1 MVRKSDPEIKQPSQT
16 RKRETSLSDTQPGG
30 AVRTSSNGKPIWLW
44 LVAIPIFAL
53 VVLSIAV
60 ATGYRFGLDE
70 REAKQAQSIAQASQ
84 DQFDRGVEDFL
95 AGRYQLAKQRFEYVL
110 EINPDYPQAAD
121 MIGKVYEALNEP
133 TPTPS
138 PIASLTPTETPDLGS
153 FEGIFQSALSVYN
166 RGAWGAALDLLI
178 LLRGEAPDYRLD
190 EVNQMMKVALRNR
203 GMDKL
208 FQGEIEQ
215 GIYDLNLSE
224 RFGPLDSQARS
235 WRQSAQFYLFAKSY
249 YGLDWGLTAEYM
261 GQMCVANIWG
271 ACYKYGQAA
280 REYADLLLEEED
292 FDVCKISFYYAE
304 SITHIGDQG
313 IAPRATEV
321 GIACMT
327 ATAPTPTPTETSTP
341 TETPLATATWVPTG
355 SATPTPSFTPSPT
368 YTPGG
373 ANTST
378 STPTSTSTATATGT
392 NTPTATQTLT
402 PTTAITTTNP

>member
-1 MVRKSDPEIKQPSQT
+1 MVRKIDPEITQPSPT
-16 RKRETSLSDTQPGG
+16 RKREISLSDTQPGA
-30 AVRTSSNGKPIWLW
+30 AVRASSHGKPTWPW
-44 LVAIPIFAL
+44 LVAIPLFAI
-53 VVLSIAV
+53 VVLSIAA

-70 REAKQAQSIAQASQ
+70 REVKRAQSIAQASQ

-110 EINPDYPQAAD
+110 ELDPNHSQAME
-121 MIGKVYEALNEP
+121 MIGKIYETLNEP

-138 PIASLTPTETPDLGS
+138 PIVSPTPTETPDLGS
-153 FEGIFQSALSVYN
+153 FEGIFQSAQSAYN

-178 LLRGEAPDYRLD
+178 LLRGVEPDYRLD

-208 FQGEIEQ
+208 FQSEIEQ

-235 WRQSAQFYLFAKSY
+235 WRQSAQFYLLAKSY

-280 REYADLLLEEED
+280 KEYADLLLEEED
-292 FDVCKISFYYAE
+292 FDVCQISFYYAE

-327 ATAPTPTPTETSTP
+327 ASAPTPTPTETSTP
-341 TETPLATATWVPTG
+341 TETPLATATWVPG
-355 SATPTPSFTPSPT
+355 VSATPTPSFTPSPSF
-368 YTPGG
+368 TPGG
-373 ANTST
+373 ADTS
-378 STPTSTSTATATGT
+378 SPTPTTTPTATATGT
-392 NTPTATQTLT
+392 ETPTATNTST
-402 PTTAITTTNP
+402 PTIDGT

>member
-1 MVRKSDPEIKQPSQT
+1 MVRKTDPDMTQPSPT
-16 RKRETSLSDTQPGG
+16 REREASLSDTQPGA
-30 AVRTSSNGKPIWLW
+30 AVRTSSSAKPVWPWLI
-44 LVAIPIFAL
+44 AIPIFAL
-53 VVLSIAV
+53 VVFSVAA
-60 ATGYRFGLDE
+60 ATGYQIGLDE
-70 REAKQAQSIAQASQ
+70 REVKREQSIAQASQ
-84 DQFDRGVEDFL
+84 DQFDRGMEDFL

-110 EINPDYPQAAD
+110 ELDPNYPQAAD

-138 PIASLTPTETPDLGS
+138 PIASSTPTETPDLGS
-153 FEGIFQSALSVYN
+153 FEGIFQSAQSAYN

-208 FQGEIEQ
+208 FQAEIEQ

-224 RFGPLDSQARS
+224 RFGPLDNQARS
-235 WRQSAQFYLFAKSY
+235 WRQSAQFYLLANSY

-280 REYADLLLEEED
+280 KEYANLLLEQED

-313 IAPRATEV
+313 ITSRATEV

-327 ATAPTPTPTETSTP
+327 ATAPTPTPTITETP
-341 TETPLATATWVPTG
+341 TDTPLATATWAPG
-355 SATPTPSFTPSPT
+355 PSATPTPSYTSSPSH
-368 YTPGG
+368 TPGG
-373 ANTST
+373 GDT
-378 STPTSTSTATATGT
+378 STPTSTSASTSTATGT
-392 NTPTATQTLT
+392 PSPTATVTVTQTSTGSET
-402 PTTAITTTNP
+402 P

>member
-1 MVRKSDPEIKQPSQT
+1 MVRKIDPEITQPSQT
-16 RKRETSLSDTQPGG
+16 PKQELSLSDTQPGSV
-30 AVRTSSNGKPIWLW
+30 VRATSQSKRIWPW
-44 LVAIPIFAL
+44 LIAIPIFAL
-53 VVLSIAV
+53 VVLSIA
-60 ATGYRFGLDE
+60 ATTGYHIGLDE
-70 REAKQAQSIAQASQ
+70 REVKRAQSIAQASQ

-110 EINPDYPQAAD
+110 ELDPNYPQAAE

-133 TPTPS
+133 SPTPIPVAS
-138 PIASLTPTETPDLGS
+138 PTPTETPDLGS
-153 FEGIFQSALSVYN
+153 FEGIFQSAQSAYN

-178 LLRGEAPDYRLD
+178 LLRGEAPDYRVD

-224 RFGPLDSQARS
+224 RFGSLDSQARS
-235 WRQSAQFYLFAKSY
+235 WRQSAQFYLLAKSY
-249 YGLDWGLTAEYM
+249 FGLDWGLTAEYM

-280 REYADLLLEEED
+280 KEYADLLLAEED

-321 GIACMT
+321 GVACMT

-341 TETPLATATWVPTG
+341 TETPLATATWALSPT
-355 SATPTPSFTPSPT
+355 ATPTPSFTPSPT
-368 YTPGG
+368 FTPGG
-373 ANTST
+373 ADT
-378 STPTSTSTATATGT
+378 STPTPTSTPTATATGT
-392 NTPTATQTLT
+392 ATPTATNTLT
-402 PTTAITTTNP
+402 PTEEETEST